1 MVSRWPRRSACM
13 NINSQCTTDSIYQSL
28 SVRRPNDLPTPRP
41 CEVSNGPPP
50 FPLQGRAQP
59 NNELNGLRLF
69 ALLKAKRLIE
79 PGTSEVHS
87 AIDKAIHL
95 TVQAI
100 HSATVGGA
108 FHYSRQALSLLRASS
123 SPQCRQAALQLETA
137 CSGISSGGA
146 SNKRLGVEVLAGW
159 ICSRL
164 LKLTYA
170 FGPNS
175 HSESSPET
183 TIIRTSDTLI
193 HRLSDCETKDQIEHL
208 LSIFFDL
215 LKTGSAYPSDA
226 LTILEPEL
234 RGAMADCRTFNVE
247 RAGARAQASST
258 HQEPTE
264 GGSPIRSQGRCR
276 DIEAKDKKELT
287 PRIDPKF
294 SIGNVQ
300 LASGAM
306 MKGIVPRHAGTSH
319 PAESLI
325 PAKVPKLSEDPRV
338 AFWEARRRMGANG
351 STPQGDHT
359 H

>member
-1 MVSRWPRRSACM
+1 M

-28 SVRRPNDLPTPRP
+28 SVRRPDDLPTSGP
-41 CEVSNGPPP
+41 CDVSNGPPP

-59 NNELNGLRLF
+59 NNELKGFRLF
-69 ALLKAKRLIE
+69 ALLKAKRLVE

-137 CSGISSGGA
+137 CSGISGGGA
-146 SNKRLGVEVLAGW
+146 SNERLGVEVLAGL

-175 HSESSPET
+175 PSESSPET

-208 LSIFFDL
+208 LSIFVDL

-247 RAGARAQASST
+247 RAGARAQASSM
-258 HQEPTE
+258 HQEPTV

-276 DIEAKDKKELT
+276 DIEEKELT
-287 PRIDPKF
+287 PRIDPRF
-294 SIGNVQ
+294 SIGNVRS
-300 LASGAM
+300 ASGAM
-306 MKGIVPRHAGTSH
+306 MKVVVPRHAGTSD
-319 PAESLI
+319 PESHI

-338 AFWEARRRMGANG
+338 AFWKARRRMSANG
-351 STPQGDHT
+351 STPQRDHA